1 MKKLI
6 KGISVDAGMIM
17 ISDINYYK
25 KYEKRSYIDSNLSK
39 IIKIKLG
46 DYKVNWNI
54 DNTWNGNI
62 SGSGIIK
69 IDSGKMIISD
79 PCYCI
84 GNDKWD
90 DWLDETD
97 FGLYEP
103 KNCILINNMGGDG
116 TYNIHLDIKEFI
128 ANEI

>member
-6 KGISVDAGMIM
+6 KDVGVDAGMIM

-39 IIKIKLG
+39 IIKIKPG
-46 DYKVNWNI
+46 IYKVNWNI

-62 SGSGIIK
+62 SGSGIVEIE
-69 IDSGKMIISD
+69 SGEMIVSD

-84 GNDKWD
+84 NNNWDKWLED
-90 DWLDETD
+90 TNYGKIKSD
-97 FGLYEP
+97 
-103 KNCILINNMGGDG
+103 NCIFIDQMGGDG
-116 TYNIHLDIKEFI
+116 SYNINLDMVLTE
-128 ANEI
+128 ET